1 MTKAEHVG
9 MSKKVLADALNRH
22 LDVQACLIEGIIRRI
37 DVNGDGVIDEDEV
50 RQATIARIGSDTISQ
65 AHHTHMRTLHAIGT
79 NKNPA

>member
-50 RQATIARIGSDTISQ
+50 RQAMIPLLSLNYYPLTGLLSRAVW
-65 AHHTHMRTLHAIGT
+65 
-79 NKNPA
+79 

>member
-1 MTKAEHVG
+1 VTKAEHVG

-50 RQATIARIGSDTISQ
+50 RQAMIPLLSLNYYPLTGLLSRAVW
-65 AHHTHMRTLHAIGT
+65 
-79 NKNPA
+79 